1 MSYHFYINSESEHG
15 EVHIYE
21 DRSFF
26 PLCGDH
32 RVSADYDNPLGLY
45 LGKRPLPT
53 GFKENGVRTFAA
65 ILENNGLPVCGTC
78 ISKLYRTKSNQR
90 LLSNY
95 PTDY

>member
-21 DRSFF
+21 DGSFF

-45 LGKRPLPT
+45 SGKRQLR
-53 GFKENGVRTFAA
+53 FKENGARTFAA
-65 ILENNGLPVCGTC
+65 MLENDDIPVCGKC
-78 ISKLYRTKSNQR
+78 ISKLYRTQPNQR
-90 LLSNY
+90 LLSKY
-95 PTDY
+95 FTDY